1 MDAKDKRIGELEA
14 ELKLLQVENRLLR
27 ERLEDLERRLG
38 LNSGNSSKPPSWDH
52 FKKRVSSLRVK
63 GVRKSG
69 GQMGHKGVTL
79 EHVLYPDAVV
89 DHMPG
94 QCEACHGSIAETP
107 AQDPIK
113 RQVFEMPS
121 PRLEVTEHRTWS
133 KRCRCGHITK
143 ASFPVNVT
151 AHAQYGSRLMAFA
164 TYMMHQQFIPEDRLQ
179 ELLRDLFGSSPA
191 TGTLVA
197 ASERLASKVA
207 PMQEDVLKTLKEA
220 PVKNVDETG
229 FHVGGKT
236 QWLHVLSNDQMTHYR
251 ISKKRSD
258 LDPLQTMKGTVV
270 HDHFK
275 PYFKLEGMIHALC
288 NAHHLREL
296 KALMDIEEEPWAFE
310 MHQFLKMLNR
320 WPNIPKMWM
329 NDRYNEIIGEGLV
342 YHQSLPSFASKS
354 RKRRIGHNLLMRL
367 RDYKSAVLGF
377 AYDPRIPFTN
387 NQAEQ
392 DVRMMKVKQKIS
404 GGFRTLSG
412 AQTFATI
419 RGFISTTRKQNN
431 NILHALSSQLA

>member
-1 MDAKDKRIGELEA
+1 
-14 ELKLLQVENRLLR
+14 
-27 ERLEDLERRLG
+27 
-38 LNSGNSSKPPSWDH
+38 
-52 FKKRVSSLRVK
+52 
-63 GVRKSG
+63 
-69 GQMGHKGVTL
+69 
-79 EHVLYPDAVV
+79 
-89 DHMPG
+89 
-94 QCEACHGSIAETP
+94 
-107 AQDPIK
+107 
-113 RQVFEMPS
+113 
-121 PRLEVTEHRTWS
+121 
-133 KRCRCGHITK
+133 
-143 ASFPVNVT
+143 
-151 AHAQYGSRLMAFA
+151 
-164 TYMMHQQFIPEDRLQ
+164 
-179 ELLRDLFGSSPA
+179 
-191 TGTLVA
+191 VA